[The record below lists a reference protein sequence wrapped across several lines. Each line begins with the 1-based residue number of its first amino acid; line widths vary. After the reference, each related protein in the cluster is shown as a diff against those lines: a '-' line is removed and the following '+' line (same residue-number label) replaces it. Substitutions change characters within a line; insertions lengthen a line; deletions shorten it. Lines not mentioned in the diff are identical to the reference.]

1 MFIQNNLF
9 LISIAAIV
17 FFIVAAV
24 FTYKQMNVKPFNA
37 NYEHGASSSSDD
49 TDTEY
54 ELLFFYVDWCPHS
67 KTAKPHWDEF
77 KVDNKWVPSNENGN
91 VDRNRIIFKEI
102 NCTDETEQTIKLM
115 NKYNIDGFPTIILL
129 KNNEVIQFDAKPT
142 HKTLS
147 QFLDASLG

>member
-1 MFIQNNLF
+1 MG
-9 LISIAAIV
+9 S
-17 FFIVAAV
+17 
-24 FTYKQMNVKPFNA
+24 
-37 NYEHGASSSSDD
+37 HGKDD

-129 KNNEVIQFDAKPT
+129 KKR
-142 HKTLS
+142 L
-147 QFLDASLG
+147 